1 MNISKGSGAISKFA
15 DVCASRGRFAEAA
28 KIYDAWENWDGD
40 RTPLSIRWKRRNA
53 KMSFLAKHKSRAEA
67 KALFHV
73 IVKGLVTPCTL
84 ADVLEDLL

>member
-1 MNISKGSGAISKFA
+1 MTIEMRTSEIAGYRLTYRLEEIPLRRGVSYAIA
-15 DVCASRGRFAEAA
+15 VRIDTDNGTEDAAVHDVSR
-28 KIYDAWENWDGD
+28 N
-40 RTPLSIRWKRRNA
+40 
-53 KMSFLAKHKSRAEA
+53 RAEA